1 MEQMYNLSY
10 QSLKPPD
17 TMTGI
22 KILIVE
28 DEPLIA
34 KNIGMYLNNND
45 YEVSA
50 IAYDADEALH
60 QLKRQPPDFAILDI
74 NLESDK
80 DGIQIAE
87 YINQNNFIPFIYLTS
102 YSDKDTLARAKKT
115 NPSGFIVKPFNEKT
129 LYATIE
135 IALSNHAVQ
144 ANKHVPV
151 LSFDRINKNLLTP
164 LTDREF
170 DVIKL
175 MYDGKT
181 NQQIADELFIAMNT
195 LKKHINN
202 AYFKLD
208 VTSRTTA
215 IAKLREYMLQ

>member
-1 MEQMYNLSY
+1 
-10 QSLKPPD
+10 
-17 TMTGI
+17 MTGI

-60 QLKRQPPDFAILDI
+60 QLKRQPPDLAILDI
-74 NLESDK
+74 NLESER
-80 DGIQIAE
+80 DGIEIAE

-102 YSDKDTLARAKKT
+102 YSDKETIERAKKT

-135 IALSNHAVQ
+135 IALTNHTEQ

-151 LSFDRINKNLLTP
+151 LSFDKINRKLITP
-164 LTDREF
+164 LSDREF
-170 DVIKL
+170 DVIRL
-175 MYDGKT
+175 LYEGKT
-181 NQQIADELFIAMNT
+181 NQQIADALFIAMNT
-195 LKKHINN
+195 LKKHINS

-208 VTSRTTA
+208 VASRTAA
-215 IAKLREYMLQ
+215 IARLRDYMLG

>member
-1 MEQMYNLSY
+1 
-10 QSLKPPD
+10 
-17 TMTGI
+17 MTGI

-50 IAYDADEALH
+50 IAYDPEEAMF
-60 QLKRQPPDFAILDI
+60 QLKKQPPDLAILDI
-74 NLESDK
+74 NLESEM
-80 DGIQIAE
+80 DGIDIAE
-87 YINQNNFIPFIYLTS
+87 YINSNNFIPVIYLTS
-102 YSDKDTLARAKKT
+102 YSDKDTIDRAKKT
-115 NPSGFIVKPFNEKT
+115 NPAGFIVKPFNEKT

-135 IALSNHAVQ
+135 IALSNHALQ

-151 LSFDRINKNLLTP
+151 VSLDKINKYLVTP

-170 DVIKL
+170 DVIRL
-175 MYDGKT
+175 LYEGKT
-181 NQQIADELFIAMNT
+181 NQQIADGLFIAMNT

-208 VTSRTTA
+208 VNSRTTA
-215 IAKLREYMLQ
+215 IARLREHMMQ

>member
-1 MEQMYNLSY
+1 
-10 QSLKPPD
+10 
-17 TMTGI
+17 MTGI
-22 KILIVE
+22 KVLIVE

-34 KNIGMYLNNND
+34 KNIAMYLNNND

-50 IAYDADEALH
+50 IAYDPEEALF
-60 QLKRQPPDFAILDI
+60 QLKKHGPDLAILDI

-80 DGIQIAE
+80 DGIHIAE
-87 YINQNNFIPFIYLTS
+87 LINRHHFIPFIYLTS
-102 YSDKDTLARAKKT
+102 YSDKDTIERAKKT

-129 LYATIE
+129 LYASIE
-135 IALSNHAVQ
+135 IALSNHAAQ

-151 LSFDRINKNLLTP
+151 LSLDKINKQLVTP
-164 LTDREF
+164 FTEREF

-175 MYDGKT
+175 IYDGKT
-181 NQQIADELFIAMNT
+181 NEQIAGELFIAMNT

-202 AYFKLD
+202 SYFKMD

-215 IAKLREYMLQ
+215 VAKLREFMLK

>member
-1 MEQMYNLSY
+1 
-10 QSLKPPD
+10 
-17 TMTGI
+17 MTGI

-50 IAYDADEALH
+50 IAYDADEALQ

-80 DGIQIAE
+80 DGIQVAE
-87 YINQNNFIPFIYLTS
+87 YINKNNFIPFIYLTS
-102 YSDKDTLARAKKT
+102 YSDKDTLERAKKT

-135 IALSNHAVQ
+135 IALSNHAAQ
-144 ANKHVPV
+144 ANKHIPV
-151 LSFDRINKNLLTP
+151 LSFDKINKQLVTP
-164 LTDREF
+164 LSDREF

-181 NQQIADELFIAMNT
+181 NQQIAGELFIAMNT

-208 VTSRTTA
+208 VSSRTEA
-215 IAKLREYMLQ
+215 IAKLRGFMLQ

>member
-1 MEQMYNLSY
+1 MS
-10 QSLKPPD
+10 
-17 TMTGI
+17 GI
-22 KILIVE
+22 KVLIVE

-50 IAYDADEALH
+50 IAYDSDEAMH

-74 NLESDK
+74 NLESGK
-80 DGIQIAE
+80 DGIDIAE
-87 YINQNNFIPFIYLTS
+87 YINQNNFIPFVYLTS
-102 YSDKDTLARAKKT
+102 YSDKDTLDRAKKT
-115 NPSGFIVKPFNEKT
+115 NPAGFIVKPFNEKT

-135 IALSNHAVQ
+135 IALSNHAMA
-144 ANKHVPV
+144 ANRHIPS
-151 LSFDRINKNLLTP
+151 LSFDKINKNLVTP

-170 DVIKL
+170 DVLKL

-181 NQQIADELFIAMNT
+181 NQQIAESLFIAINT

-208 VTSRTTA
+208 VTSRSTA
-215 IAKLREYMLQ
+215 IARLREFMLK

>member
-1 MEQMYNLSY
+1 
-10 QSLKPPD
+10 
-17 TMTGI
+17 MTGI
-22 KILIVE
+22 KVLIVE

-50 IAYDADEALH
+50 IAYDPDEAIF
-60 QLKRQPPDFAILDI
+60 QLKKHGPDFAILDI

-80 DGIQIAE
+80 DGIDIAE
-87 YINQNNFIPFIYLTS
+87 YINRNNFIPFIYLTS
-102 YSDKDTLARAKKT
+102 YSDKDTLERAKKT
-115 NPSGFIVKPFNEKT
+115 NPVGFIVKPFNEKT

-135 IALSNHAVQ
+135 IALSNYAQQ

-151 LSFDRINKNLLTP
+151 LLAEKINKNLVTP
-164 LTDREF
+164 LTEREF

-208 VTSRTTA
+208 VYSRTTA
-215 IAKLREYMLQ
+215 VAKIRDCMLQ

>member
-1 MEQMYNLSY
+1 
-10 QSLKPPD
+10 
-17 TMTGI
+17 MTGI
-22 KILIVE
+22 KVLIVE

-50 IAYDADEALH
+50 IAYDPDEAIF
-60 QLKRQPPDFAILDI
+60 QLKKHGPDFAILDI

-80 DGIQIAE
+80 DGIDIAE

-102 YSDKDTLARAKKT
+102 YSDKDTLERAKKT
-115 NPSGFIVKPFNEKT
+115 NPVGFIVKPFNEKT

-135 IALSNHAVQ
+135 IALSNYAQQ

-151 LSFDRINKNLLTP
+151 LLAEKINKNLVNP
-164 LTDREF
+164 LTEREF

-181 NQQIADELFIAMNT
+181 NQQIAAELFIAMNT

-208 VTSRTTA
+208 VYSRTTA
-215 IAKLREYMLQ
+215 VAKIRNCMLQ

>member
-1 MEQMYNLSY
+1 
-10 QSLKPPD
+10 
-17 TMTGI
+17 MTGI

-60 QLKRQPPDFAILDI
+60 QLKRQPPDLAILDI
-74 NLESDK
+74 NLESEK
-80 DGIQIAE
+80 DGIEIAE

-102 YSDKDTLARAKKT
+102 YSDKETIERAKKT

-129 LYATIE
+129 LYATIA
-135 IALSNHAVQ
+135 IALANHTEQ
-144 ANKHVPV
+144 ANKHVPA
-151 LSFDRINKNLLTP
+151 LSFDKINRKLITP
-164 LTDREF
+164 LSDREF
-170 DVIKL
+170 DVIRL
-175 MYDGKT
+175 LYEGKT
-181 NQQIADELFIAMNT
+181 NQQIADALFIAMNT
-195 LKKHINN
+195 LKKHINS

-208 VTSRTTA
+208 VASRTAA
-215 IAKLREYMLQ
+215 IARLRDYMLA